1 MGLEIF
7 WSQLAEDKLYDIF
20 QYYKFKAGIKVAKK
34 IINEI
39 VDTTL
44 ILENNSKA
52 GQIEELL
59 LERQQEF
66 RYLVSG
72 NYKIIYYI
80 NIKTNKIIIANVF
93 DVRQNPLKLEET
105 KSF

>member
-7 WSQLAEDKLYDIF
+7 WTQFAEDKLYDIF
-20 QYYKFKAGIKVAKK
+20 QYYKFKAGIKIAKK

-39 VDTTL
+39 VDKTL
-44 ILENNSKA
+44 ILEQNNKA

-59 LERQQEF
+59 IERKQEF

-80 NIKTNKIIIANVF
+80 KVKTNKVIIANIF
-93 DVRQNPLKLEET
+93 DSRQNPLKLKET
-105 KSF
+105 K

>member
-7 WSQLAEDKLYDIF
+7 WSQFAEDKLQDIF
-20 QYYKFKAGIKVAKK
+20 QYYKFKAGVKIAKK
-34 IINEI
+34 IINQI
-39 VDTTL
+39 VDKTL
-44 ILENNSKA
+44 ILEQNFKI

-59 LERQQEF
+59 TGRKQEF

-80 NIKTNKIIIANVF
+80 NFETNKIIIANVF
-93 DVRQNPLKLEET
+93 DTRQNPVKMDEI
-105 KSF
+105 K

>member
-7 WSQLAEDKLYDIF
+7 WSQFAEDQLQDIY
-20 QYYKFKAGIKVAKK
+20 QYYKFKAGVKVAKK

-39 VDTTL
+39 VDRTFILNENYKIGQVEDLL
-44 ILENNSKA
+44 I
-52 GQIEELL
+52 
-59 LERQQEF
+59 ERKQEF

-80 NIKTNKIIIANVF
+80 NLDKDKIIIANIF
-93 DVRQNPLKLEET
+93 DARQNPIKMNDT
-105 KSF
+105 K

>member
-7 WSQLAEDKLYDIF
+7 WTQFAEDKLNDIF
-20 QYYKFKAGIKVAKK
+20 QYYKYKAGIKIAKK

-39 VDTTL
+39 VDKTL
-44 ILENNSKA
+44 ILEQNNKS

-59 LERQQEF
+59 VGRKYEF

-80 NIKTNKIIIANVF
+80 NIEVDKIIIANVF
-93 DVRQNPLKLEET
+93 DSRQNPLKLD
-105 KSF
+105 KMK

>member
-7 WSQLAEDKLYDIF
+7 WSQFAEDQLQDIY
-20 QYYKFKAGIKVAKK
+20 QYYKFKAGVKAAKK

-39 VDTTL
+39 VDRTFILNENYKIGQVEDLL
-44 ILENNSKA
+44 I
-52 GQIEELL
+52 
-59 LERQQEF
+59 ERKQEF

-80 NIKTNKIIIANVF
+80 NLDKDKIIIANIF
-93 DVRQNPLKLEET
+93 DARQNPIKMNDT
-105 KSF
+105 K

>member
-7 WSQLAEDKLYDIF
+7 WSQFAEDQLQDIF
-20 QYYKFKAGIKVAKK
+20 QYYKFKAGVKIAGK

-39 VDTTL
+39 VDKTL
-44 ILENNSKA
+44 ILDHNSKI

-59 LERQQEF
+59 AERQHEF
-66 RYLVSG
+66 RYLVSN

-80 NIKTNKIIIANVF
+80 NSETSKIIIANVF
-93 DVRQNPLKLEET
+93 DTRQNPVKLNEI
-105 KSF
+105 K

>member
-1 MGLEIF
+1 MGLKIF
-7 WSQLAEDKLYDIF
+7 WSQFAEDQLYDIF
-20 QYYKFKAGIKVAKK
+20 QYYKFKAGIKIAKK

-39 VDTTL
+39 VDKTL
-44 ILENNSKA
+44 ILDENSKI

-59 LERQQEF
+59 VERKQEF

-80 NIKTNKIIIANVF
+80 NSKTDKIIIANIF
-93 DVRQNPLKLEET
+93 DSRQNPLKLNDTE
-105 KSF
+105 

>member
-7 WSQLAEDKLYDIF
+7 WSQFAEDQLQDIY
-20 QYYKFKAGIKVAKK
+20 QYYKFKAGVKVAKK

-39 VDTTL
+39 VDRTFILNENYKIGQVEDLL
-44 ILENNSKA
+44 I
-52 GQIEELL
+52 
-59 LERQQEF
+59 ERKQEF

-80 NIKTNKIIIANVF
+80 NLEKDKIIIANIF
-93 DVRQNPLKLEET
+93 DARQNPIRMNDT
-105 KSF
+105 K